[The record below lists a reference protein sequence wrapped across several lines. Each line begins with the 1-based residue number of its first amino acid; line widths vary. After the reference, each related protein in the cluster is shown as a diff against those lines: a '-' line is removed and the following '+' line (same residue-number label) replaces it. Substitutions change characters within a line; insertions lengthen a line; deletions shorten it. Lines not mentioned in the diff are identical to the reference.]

1 MKLISGVIAV
11 LAALL
16 LLYSFGVFDPPIVKA
31 CEANLKNYLIRPS
44 SYKRDGYILSEK
56 PLTRSELEDRYART
70 YSRLDYD
77 FKNLSADRLANIK
90 QDIKGFQL
98 ESLKAFDKGSLNPTI
113 YGAIIKFNAE
123 DDENKP
129 LNTLLE
135 CEYYSNDGK
144 TSDMAAGDISL
155 LKADSSDLYRI
166 IQSEAALSPEK
177 KQISLRPIAPYQGWF
192 RDIFRW
198 LIH

>member
-70 YSRLDYD
+70 YSL
-77 FKNLSADRLANIK
+77 
-90 QDIKGFQL
+90 
-98 ESLKAFDKGSLNPTI
+98 T
-113 YGAIIKFNAE
+113 
-123 DDENKP
+123 
-129 LNTLLE
+129 
-135 CEYYSNDGK
+135 C
-144 TSDMAAGDISL
+144 
-155 LKADSSDLYRI
+155 
-166 IQSEAALSPEK
+166 
-177 KQISLRPIAPYQGWF
+177 
-192 RDIFRW
+192 
-198 LIH
+198 H